1 MMNETG
7 ESYTPIVA
15 MNPPNKAGGA
25 IPPVAGAGEPRGVPE
40 WNLHRD
46 SKLRAQVRES
56 LQEKLARIR
65 QVAKRDHT
73 VRFTTLWHHVYD
85 LDRLAETFFALRKD
99 GAVGVDKVDWSS
111 YDRNLEV
118 NLQDLAGRLRRGAY
132 HAKPVRRVYI
142 PKADG
147 RQRPLGITTLE
158 DKLVQRVVSDVLSV
172 IYETEF
178 HDFSYGFRPGRKP
191 HDALDQLSVALE
203 SEKVNWVLDLD
214 IRGFFD
220 TIDHECLIKFVEH
233 RIADTRV
240 IRHIKKWLKAGIM
253 ENGTVQ
259 ATEAGTPQG
268 GSISPLLANVYLHYA
283 LDNWALDWQRQVRG
297 YVKIIRCADD
307 VVVCFQ
313 YRGDAERFLR
323 EVRERLASF
332 HLELHPE
339 KTRLLEFGRFA
350 DQNRRKRGEKPPES
364 FNFLGFTHICST
376 TRNGRFCV
384 LRISQRTRVQAKLKE
399 ISKELRRR
407 ISVPLPHV
415 GRWLGQVLR
424 GHYQYYAVPR
434 NLPALGSF
442 RYAIVKIWKKM
453 MGRQSQRGY
462 VTWDRMDRLAS
473 KWLPQPTVIHL
484 YPNQRVTV

>member
-1 MMNETG
+1 
-7 ESYTPIVA
+7 
-15 MNPPNKAGGA
+15 
-25 IPPVAGAGEPRGVPE
+25 
-40 WNLHRD
+40 
-46 SKLRAQVRES
+46 

-65 QVAKRDHT
+65 QVAKRDRT

-99 GAVGVDKVDWSS
+99 GAVGIDKVDWAS
-111 YDRNLEV
+111 YDRDLEA

-178 HDFSYGFRPGRKP
+178 HDFSYGFRLGRGQ
-191 HDALDQLSVALE
+191 HDALDQLTVALE
-203 SEKVNWVLDLD
+203 HEKVNWVLDMD

-220 TIDHECLIKFVEH
+220 TIDHECLIRFIEH

-240 IRHIKKWLKAGIM
+240 IRHIKKWLKAGVSL
-253 ENGTVQ
+253 EDGTVQ

-268 GSISPLLANVYLHYA
+268 GSISPLLANIYLHYA
-283 LDNWALDWQRQVRG
+283 LDNWAALWQRDCAKG
-297 YVKIIRCADD
+297 YVKIIRYADD

-323 EVRERLASF
+323 EVRERLARF
-332 HLELHPE
+332 LQVLHPE

-350 DQNRRKRGEKPPES
+350 DQNRRNRGEKSPES

-376 TRNGRFCV
+376 TRNGRFCI

-399 ISKELRRR
+399 ISKELRRN
-407 ISVPLPHV
+407 ISEPLPHV
-415 GRWLGQVLR
+415 GKWLGQVLR
-424 GHYQYYAVPR
+424 GHYGYYGVPR
-434 NLPALGSF
+434 NLPALSSF
-442 RYAIVKIWKKM
+442 RDAVVKLWKKTL
-453 MGRQSQRGY
+453 GRRSQRGY
-462 VTWDRMDRLAS
+462 ITWDRMARLAS
-473 KWLPQPTVIHL
+473 KWLPKPTVIHP